1 MAAAA
6 AMIALDTNLLIY
18 AHRSATPEHRASRRA
33 IETALNTPGG
43 CGITI
48 PSVAEFFSIV
58 THPTASGTPSPPE
71 AAAAFLAALRGAGAE
86 ELAPGTA
93 FAARLV
99 QLAADLGVTGARIF
113 DLQIGLCALDGG
125 ATELWTHDGGFVK
138 IPGLRLRDPLGRR

>member
-1 MAAAA
+1 
-6 AMIALDTNLLIY
+6 MIALDTNLLIY
-18 AHRSATPEHRASRRA
+18 AHRAATPEHRASRKA

-71 AAAAFLAALRGAGAE
+71 AAAEFLAALRGAGVE
-86 ELAPGTA
+86 ELAAGPA

-99 QLAADLGVTGARIF
+99 QLAADLGVTGTRIF
-113 DLQIGLCALDGG
+113 DLQIGLSALDGG
-125 ATELWTHDGGFVK
+125 ATELWTHDGRFVK
-138 IPGLRLRDPLGRR
+138 IPGLLLRDPLGRG